1 MKKKIG
7 LVVAIIFIGAL
18 AFGISRVV
26 QNPEQYQKTD
36 PNIEAIMNSCEV
48 TEAQAETIWG
58 ILQECGVGS
67 IEIISRDT
75 TLDGLYNTDDI
86 GYRIRTEDGNNPV
99 LYLNGAGEV
108 SQIRWANQTL
118 YPKS

>member
-58 ILQECGVGS
+58 ILQVCLMDF
-67 IEIISRDT
+67 ITRMI
-75 TLDGLYNTDDI
+75 LDI
-86 GYRIRTEDGNNPV
+86 GLEQKMGII
-99 LYLNGAGEV
+99 LYF
-108 SQIRWANQTL
+108 I
-118 YPKS
+118 

>member
-1 MKKKIG
+1 MLDKGDKYEKKIG

-58 ILQECGVGS
+58 
-67 IEIISRDT
+67 
-75 TLDGLYNTDDI
+75 
-86 GYRIRTEDGNNPV
+86 
-99 LYLNGAGEV
+99 
-108 SQIRWANQTL
+108 
-118 YPKS
+118 YPSGMWCWQY

>member
-58 ILQECGVGS
+58 IL
-67 IEIISRDT
+67 ITRMI
-75 TLDGLYNTDDI
+75 LDI
-86 GYRIRTEDGNNPV
+86 GLEQKMGII
-99 LYLNGAGEV
+99 LYF
-108 SQIRWANQTL
+108 I
-118 YPKS
+118 

>member
-58 ILQECGVGS
+58 ILQECGVAVLKLFPV
-67 IEIISRDT
+67 
-75 TLDGLYNTDDI
+75 TLCLMDFITRMILDI
-86 GYRIRTEDGNNPV
+86 GLEQKMGII
-99 LYLNGAGEV
+99 LYF
-108 SQIRWANQTL
+108 I
-118 YPKS
+118 

>member
-67 IEIISRDT
+67 IEIIPV
-75 TLDGLYNTDDI
+75 TLCLMDFITRMILDI
-86 GYRIRTEDGNNPV
+86 GLEQKMGII
-99 LYLNGAGEV
+99 LYF
-108 SQIRWANQTL
+108 I
-118 YPKS
+118 

>member
-48 TEAQAETIWG
+48 TEAQAKPFGVSFRNVVLAVLKLFPVTLCLMDFITRM
-58 ILQECGVGS
+58 IL
-67 IEIISRDT
+67 
-75 TLDGLYNTDDI
+75 DI
-86 GYRIRTEDGNNPV
+86 GLEQKMGII
-99 LYLNGAGEV
+99 LYF
-108 SQIRWANQTL
+108 I
-118 YPKS
+118 